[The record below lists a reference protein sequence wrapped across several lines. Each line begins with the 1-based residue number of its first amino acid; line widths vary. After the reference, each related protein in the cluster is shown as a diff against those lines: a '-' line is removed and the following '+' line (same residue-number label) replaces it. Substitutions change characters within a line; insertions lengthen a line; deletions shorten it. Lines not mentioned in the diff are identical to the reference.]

1 MRSTVATPA
10 TANVG
15 PVRLSAAEGRA
26 RMQAGSGL
34 ATLSKKLATRRSEMV
49 VGLMPAGGG
58 MDKPLPERAW
68 FPRVAAGDEAHTLA
82 MNQYVDKEIGGGIK
96 QVRASARL
104 WLGLRSSL
112 ARSGDAGEAQ
122 AQAGEQHE
130 WQL

>member
-15 PVRLSAAEGRA
+15 SVRLSATEGRA
-26 RMQAGSGL
+26 RMQAGSGV

-68 FPRVAAGDEAHTLA
+68 FPRGATGDEAHTLA
-82 MNQYVDKEIGGGIK
+82 MNQYVDQEIGGGIK
-96 QVRASARL
+96 QAGACERAPMARL
-104 WLGLRSSL
+104 ALI
-112 ARSGDAGEAQ
+112 ARA
-122 AQAGEQHE
+122 
-130 WQL
+130 